1 MTLSP
6 RHAPGLEVE
15 RDASER
21 LSADDM
27 ATIREAEFLADAL
40 THQRL
45 SADRMAGRSPGVCS
59 NCGEPCLPTAAYC
72 DADCRADHEHRL
84 TVAART
90 GRTLG

>member
-27 ATIREAEFLADAL
+27 ATVREAEFLADAL
-40 THQRL
+40 TSQRL
-45 SADRMAGRSPGVCS
+45 IAARAAMRRPGVCT
-59 NCGEPCLPTAAYC
+59 NCGEVCLPTAAYC
-72 DADCRADHEHRL
+72 DEDCRADHEHRL

-90 GRTLG
+90 GRSLG